1 MQFLRDTS
9 FDFINRHRT
18 GFLFSAVLICIGLVF
33 LVVQGGPNF
42 GIDFRGGVKVHAKIS
57 RPLNEA
63 ALQAKLTELGHD
75 PNLIQFRHGQTV
87 ITETELQEE
96 LINKGFDTKLELP
109 TGESIATVV
118 ELETKMTSLGYD
130 DTKITIEAGKYPIEI
145 EAFISM
151 GHRPEF
157 QQQSI
162 NIPILSDPGDGT
174 ATIIQ
179 VSSSEEK
186 AHLLNDEDTIELVDT
201 NGRRRNEISSVELL
215 QDGTVKQL
223 TLTEEIG
230 IDLTENATI
239 QIQASVGSI
248 LTEAM
253 LEGGDGWKAV
263 PQGVNVIEVGPSVG
277 RDLQWAALWSVL
289 ASIAILLLYISWRF
303 EFRFAIGAIAA
314 LVHDVLI
321 TLGLFAILS
330 KEINLPT
337 VAAFLTIIGYSLNDT
352 IVVFD
357 RIRENGIS
365 LRGTE
370 YIDVLNRSI
379 NQSLSRTV
387 ITSITTL
394 FVVVVIFVLSSSGE
408 EINTFALALIVGVLI
423 GTYSSV
429 FIASPILYIWQKKEQ
444 EVKA

>member
-1 MQFLRDTS
+1 MQFLRDTK

-18 GFLFSAVLICIGLVF
+18 GFLFSAVLISIGIVF
-33 LVVQGGPNF
+33 LFVQGGPNF

-57 RPLNEA
+57 RPLTETE
-63 ALQAKLTELGHD
+63 LQAKLTELGLD
-75 PNLIQFRHGQTV
+75 TNVINMASGETV
-87 ITETELQEE
+87 ITETELQEK
-96 LINKGFDTKLELP
+96 LNDKGYDKKLELP
-109 TGESIATVV
+109 TGKAVITET
-118 ELETKMTSLGYD
+118 ELEAKLSSLGYEA
-130 DTKITIEAGKYPIEI
+130 KIQIEPGKYPIEN
-145 EAFISM
+145 EVFISI
-151 GHRPEF
+151 GYRPDF

-162 NIPILSDPGDGT
+162 NIPILSDPGDAT
-174 ATIIQ
+174 AKNIQ
-179 VSSSEEK
+179 VSSTVEK
-186 AHLLNDEDTIELVDT
+186 VHLLSENDIIEFVD
-201 NGRRRNEISSVELL
+201 GDERRQNQVSSVKLIA
-215 QDGTVKQL
+215 DGTVMQVAL
-223 TLTEEIG
+223 AEEIG
-230 IDLTENATI
+230 IDLTENAII
-239 QIQASVGSI
+239 QIQASVGGI
-248 LTEAM
+248 LAEA
-253 LEGGDGWKAV
+253 LFEGGDGWKSV
-263 PQGVNVIEVGPSVG
+263 PEGVNVIEVGPSVG

-321 TLGLFAILS
+321 TLGIFAIFS

-357 RIRENGIS
+357 RIRENGAS

-394 FVVVVIFVLSSSGE
+394 FVVAVIFVLSSPGE

-429 FIASPILYIWQKKEQ
+429 FIASPILYIWQQKEQ
-444 EVKA
+444 GAKA

>member
-1 MQFLRDTS
+1 MQFLRDTN
-9 FDFINRHRT
+9 FDFINRHRA
-18 GFLFSAVLICIGLVF
+18 GFLFSAIFISIGIVF
-33 LVVQGGPNF
+33 LLVQGGPNF

-57 RPLNEA
+57 RPLTETQ
-63 ALQAKLTELGHD
+63 LQAKLTELGLET
-75 PNLIQFRHGQTV
+75 NLIKIAAGETV

-96 LINKGFDTKLELP
+96 LNKKGYDKKLELP
-109 TGESIATVV
+109 TSETIITEA
-118 ELETKMTSLGYD
+118 ELEAKMSSLNYD
-130 DTKITIEAGKYPIEI
+130 VKIQIEHGKYPIEN
-145 EAFISM
+145 EVFISM

-157 QQQSI
+157 QEQSI
-162 NIPILSDPGDGT
+162 IIPILSAPGDAT
-174 ATIIQ
+174 ATSVQI
-179 VSSSEEK
+179 SSSAEK
-186 AHLLNDEDTIELVDT
+186 AHLLTKDDVIELVDS
-201 NGRRRNEISSVELL
+201 NGRRRNEISSVQLVA
-215 QDGTVKQL
+215 DGTIKQL
-223 TLTEEIG
+223 TLAEEIG

-248 LTEAM
+248 LTEAL

-263 PQGVNVIEVGPSVG
+263 PKGVNVTEVGPSVG

-321 TLGLFAILS
+321 TLGIFAIFS
-330 KEINLPT
+330 KEINTPT

-357 RIRENGIS
+357 RIRENGAS

-394 FVVVVIFVLSSSGE
+394 FVVAVIFVLSSSGE

-429 FIASPILYIWQKKEQ
+429 FIASPILHIWQQREQ
-444 EVKA
+444 SAQA

>member
-1 MQFLRDTS
+1 MQFLRDTN

-18 GFLFSAVLICIGLVF
+18 GFLFSTVLICIGIVF

-57 RPLNEA
+57 RPLTETE
-63 ALQAKLTELGHD
+63 LQAKLSELGLD
-75 PNLIQFRHGQTV
+75 SNAAKIAIGETV

-96 LINKGFDTKLELP
+96 LNSKGYDIKLELP
-109 TGESIATVV
+109 TGEDVITEA
-118 ELETKMTSLGYD
+118 ELEAKLSSLGYES
-130 DTKITIEAGKYPIEI
+130 KIQIEPGKYPIEK
-145 EAFISM
+145 EVFISM

-162 NIPILSDPGDGT
+162 NIPIVTDPGDAT
-174 ATIIQ
+174 ARNIQ
-179 VSSSEEK
+179 VSSTAEK
-186 AHLLNDEDTIELVDT
+186 VHLLSEKDTIELVD
-201 NGRRRNEISSVELL
+201 GDERRRNEISSVEPIA
-215 QDGTVKQL
+215 DGTVIQL
-223 TLTEEIG
+223 TLAEEIG
-230 IDLTENATI
+230 IDLTENAII

-248 LTEAM
+248 LTEAL

-263 PQGVNVIEVGPSVG
+263 PKGVNVTEVGPSVG
-277 RDLQWAALWSVL
+277 RDLKWSALWSVL

-321 TLGLFAILS
+321 TLGIFAIFS

-357 RIRENGIS
+357 RIRENGVS

-394 FVVVVIFVLSSSGE
+394 FVVAVIFVLSSSGE
-408 EINTFALALIVGVLI
+408 EINTFALALIVGVMI

-429 FIASPILYIWQKKEQ
+429 FIASPILYIWQQREQ
-444 EVKA
+444 SAKT